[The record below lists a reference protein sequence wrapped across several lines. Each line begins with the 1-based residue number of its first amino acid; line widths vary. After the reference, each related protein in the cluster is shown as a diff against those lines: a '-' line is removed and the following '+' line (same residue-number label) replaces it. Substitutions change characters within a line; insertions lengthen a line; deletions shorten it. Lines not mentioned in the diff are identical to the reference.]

1 LVNDRLRHSFLLV
14 FWLKFRSMQIPLIGK
29 KLNPW
34 LLGFILVGIV
44 GTGSIAYQVTTRNSE
59 KPNIANLTVS
69 VKAETLK
76 VTIKASGS
84 AVPFQT
90 VNVSPKVSGR
100 LQELYVEQGDKVT
113 KGQILAR
120 MDDSNIRPQIMQAK
134 ASLASAQAN
143 LSRLRNGSR
152 REDIAAAIARVE
164 SAAAKAALANEKVS
178 RNKELEAQGAIT
190 RDRLDE
196 LISDR
201 TATAANLREQQRL
214 LEQLNNGSRPEDIA
228 QAEAQ
233 VQEAIAR
240 LKIVEVQQEDT
251 IVRAPFAGKITQ
263 KFTNVGSFVTPT
275 TSASAT
281 SSATSTSIVAVGNGL
296 EILAKVPEVD
306 IGQIRVGQAVEIV
319 ADAYSDKVFKGRV
332 RLIAPEAIVEQN
344 VTSFQVRVALETGK
358 NELQSGMNTD
368 LKLVG
373 QSINN
378 ALVVPTVAIVTENNQ
393 TGLLLPDENNKP
405 QFRPVTLGITVN
417 NRTQILKGVN
427 SGDRV
432 FLNLPASKQPGNNQ

>member
-1 LVNDRLRHSFLLV
+1 
-14 FWLKFRSMQIPLIGK
+14 MQIPLIGK
-29 KLNPW
+29 QVSPW
-34 LLGFILVGIV
+34 LLGLFLFGTV
-44 GTGSIAYQVTTRNSE
+44 GTVAIAYQMTVRQNE

-84 AVPFQT
+84 VVPFQT
-90 VNVSPKVSGR
+90 VNVSPKLSGR
-100 LQELYVEQGDKVT
+100 LQELYVEQGDRVT
-113 KGQILAR
+113 KGQVLAR
-120 MDDSNIRPQIMQAK
+120 MDDSNIQPQILQAK
-134 ASLASAQAN
+134 AGLSIAQAN
-143 LSRLRNGSR
+143 LARQRNGSR
-152 REDIAAAIARVE
+152 SEDIAAATARVE
-164 SAAAKAALANEKVS
+164 SAASKAALAKEKVS
-178 RNKELEAQGAIT
+178 RNKDLESQGAIT

-196 LISDR
+196 LMADQ
-201 TATAANLREQQRL
+201 TATAANLREQQRQL
-214 LEQLNNGSRPEDIA
+214 DLLNNGTRPEEIA

-233 VQEAIAR
+233 VQEAIAKI
-240 LKIVEVQQEDT
+240 KIVEVQLEDT
-251 IVRAPFAGKITQ
+251 IIRAPFAGKITQ

-275 TSASAT
+275 TSASTT

-319 ADAYSDKVFKGRV
+319 ADAYPDKVFKGRV

-344 VTSFQVRVALETGK
+344 VTSFQVRIILETGK

-393 TGLLLPDENNKP
+393 TGLLLPDGNNKP

-417 NRTQILKGVN
+417 NRTQILKGVS
-427 SGDRV
+427 SGESV
-432 FLNLPASKQPGNNQ
+432 FLNLPESKQPQNN

>member
-1 LVNDRLRHSFLLV
+1 
-14 FWLKFRSMQIPLIGK
+14 MQIPLIGK
-29 KLNPW
+29 KANPW
-34 LLGFILVGIV
+34 LLGLLLVGIV
-44 GTGSIAYQVTTRNSE
+44 GTGAIAYQVTTRTRE
-59 KPNIANLTVS
+59 KPDIANLTVS
-69 VKAETLK
+69 VTAETLK
-76 VTIKASGS
+76 VTIKVSGS
-84 AVPFQT
+84 VVPFHT
-90 VNVSPKVSGR
+90 VNVSPKLSGR
-100 LQELYVEQGDKVT
+100 LQELYVEQGDRVT

-120 MDDSNIRPQIMQAK
+120 MDDSNIQPQIMQAQ

-143 LSRLRNGSR
+143 LARLRNGSR
-152 REDIAAAIARVE
+152 SEDIAAAAARVE
-164 SAAAKAALANEKVS
+164 SAASKAALAREKVS
-178 RNKELEAQGAIT
+178 RYKDLESQGAIT

-196 LISDR
+196 LMSDE
-201 TATAANLREQQRL
+201 TATAANLREQQR
-214 LEQLNNGSRPEDIA
+214 QLDQLKNGSRPEEIA

-240 LKIVEVQQEDT
+240 LKVVEVQQEDT
-251 IVRAPFAGKITQ
+251 IIRAPFDGKITQ

-275 TSASAT
+275 TSASNT

-319 ADAYSDKVFKGRV
+319 ADAYPDKVFKGRV

-344 VTSFQVRVALETGK
+344 VTSFQVRIALETGK

-373 QSINN
+373 QSVNN

-393 TGLLLPDENNKP
+393 TGLLLPDRDNKP

-417 NRTQILKGVN
+417 NRTQILKGVG
-427 SGDRV
+427 SGERV
-432 FLNLPASKQPGNNQ
+432 FLNLPASKQPGNNE

>member
-1 LVNDRLRHSFLLV
+1 
-14 FWLKFRSMQIPLIGK
+14 MEIPLIGN

-34 LLGFILVGIV
+34 LLGLMLAGTVGV
-44 GTGSIAYQVTTRNSE
+44 GAIAYQAITRNSE
-59 KPNIANLTVS
+59 KPDVTNLTVS
-69 VKAETLK
+69 VTAETLN

-84 AVPFQT
+84 VVPFQT

-100 LQELYVEQGDKVT
+100 LQELYVEQGDRVT

-120 MDDSNIRPQIMQAK
+120 MDDSNIQPQIMQAK

-143 LSRLRNGSR
+143 LMRLRNGSR
-152 REDIAAAIARVE
+152 TEDIAAAAARVD
-164 SAAAKAALANEKVS
+164 SAKSRAKLAQEKVS
-178 RNKELEAQGAIT
+178 RYRDLADQGAIT

-196 LISDR
+196 LMTDAN
-201 TATAANLREQQRL
+201 ATAANLREQQRQL
-214 LEQLNNGSRPEDIA
+214 DQLNNGSRPEEIA

-233 VQEAIAR
+233 VQEALAR
-240 LKIVEVQQEDT
+240 LRIAEVQQEDT
-251 IVRAPFAGKITQ
+251 VIRAPFDGKITQ

-275 TSASAT
+275 TSASTT
-281 SSATSTSIVAVGNGL
+281 SSATSTSIVAVANGL

-306 IGQIRVGQAVEIV
+306 IGQIRIGQTVEIV
-319 ADAYSDKVFKGRV
+319 ADAYPDKIFKGRV

-344 VTSFQVRVALETGK
+344 VTSFQVRVELETGK

-368 LKLVG
+368 LKFMG
-373 QSINN
+373 QAVKN

-393 TGLLLPDENNKP
+393 AGLLLPDGNNKP
-405 QFRPVTLGITVN
+405 QFRPVTLGITVD

-427 SGDRV
+427 SGERV
-432 FLNLPASKQPGNNQ
+432 FLNLPESPKPGNNQ

>member
-1 LVNDRLRHSFLLV
+1 
-14 FWLKFRSMQIPLIGK
+14 MQIPLIGK
-29 KLNPW
+29 QVSPW
-34 LLGFILVGIV
+34 LLGLFLFGTV
-44 GTGSIAYQVTTRNSE
+44 GTVAITYQMTVRQSE

-84 AVPFQT
+84 VVPFQT
-90 VNVSPKVSGR
+90 VNVSPKLSGR
-100 LQELYVEQGDKVT
+100 LQELYVEQGDRVT
-113 KGQILAR
+113 KGQVLAR
-120 MDDSNIRPQIMQAK
+120 MDDSNIQPQILQAK
-134 ASLASAQAN
+134 ASLAIAQAN
-143 LSRLRNGSR
+143 LARQRNGSR
-152 REDIAAAIARVE
+152 SEDIAAATARVE
-164 SAAAKAALANEKVS
+164 SAASKAALAKEKVS
-178 RNKELEAQGAIT
+178 RNKDLESQGAIT

-196 LISDR
+196 LMADQ
-201 TATAANLREQQRL
+201 TATAANLREQQRQL
-214 LEQLNNGSRPEDIA
+214 DLLNNGTRPEEIA

-233 VQEAIAR
+233 VQEAIAKI
-240 LKIVEVQQEDT
+240 KIVEVQLEDT
-251 IVRAPFAGKITQ
+251 IIRAPFAGKITQ

-275 TSASAT
+275 TSASTT

-319 ADAYSDKVFKGRV
+319 ADAYPDKVFKGRV

-344 VTSFQVRVALETGK
+344 VTSFQVRIILETGK

-393 TGLLLPDENNKP
+393 TGLLLPDGNNKP

-417 NRTQILKGVN
+417 NRTQILKGVS
-427 SGDRV
+427 SGESV
-432 FLNLPASKQPGNNQ
+432 FLNLPESKQPQNN

>member
-1 LVNDRLRHSFLLV
+1 
-14 FWLKFRSMQIPLIGK
+14 MQIPFFGK
-29 KLNPW
+29 KVSPW
-34 LLGFILVGIV
+34 LLGLLLVGTA
-44 GTGSIAYQVTTRNSE
+44 GTGAIAYQMAIRGSE

-69 VKAETLK
+69 VTAETLK

-84 AVPFQT
+84 VVPFQT

-100 LQELYVEQGDKVT
+100 LQELYVEQGDRVT
-113 KGQILAR
+113 RGQILAR
-120 MDDSNIRPQIMQAK
+120 MDDSNIVPQIMQAK
-134 ASLASAQAN
+134 ASIASAQAN
-143 LSRLRNGSR
+143 LIRLRNGSR
-152 REDIAAAIARVE
+152 SEDIAAAAARVE
-164 SAAAKAALANEKVS
+164 SAASKAALAREKVS
-178 RNKELEAQGAIT
+178 RNKELESQGAIT

-196 LISDR
+196 LMADQ
-201 TATAANLREQQRL
+201 TATAASLREQQRL
-214 LEQLNNGSRPEDIA
+214 LDQLKNGSRPEEIA

-251 IVRAPFAGKITQ
+251 VIRAPFDGKITQ

-275 TSASAT
+275 TSASTT

-306 IGQIRVGQAVEIV
+306 IGQIRIGQAVEIV
-319 ADAYSDKVFKGRV
+319 ADAYPDKVFKGRV

-344 VTSFQVRVALETGK
+344 VTSFQVRIALDTGK

-368 LKLVG
+368 LKFVG

-393 TGLLLPDENNKP
+393 TGLLLPDGDNKP

-427 SGDRV
+427 SGERV
-432 FLNLPASKQPGNNQ
+432 FLNLPEPKQPQNN

>member
-1 LVNDRLRHSFLLV
+1 
-14 FWLKFRSMQIPLIGK
+14 MQIPLIGLIGK
-29 KLNPW
+29 KVNAW
-34 LLGFILVGIV
+34 LLGVILVGIA
-44 GTGSIAYQVTTRNSE
+44 GSGAIAYQATMRNNE
-59 KPNIANLTVS
+59 KPNITNLTVS
-69 VKAETLK
+69 VTAETLK

-84 AVPFQT
+84 VVPFQT

-100 LQELYVEQGDKVT
+100 LQELYVEQGDKVA

-120 MDDSNIRPQIMQAK
+120 MDDSNIVPQIMQAK

-143 LSRLRNGSR
+143 LIKLRNGSR
-152 REDIAAAIARVE
+152 SEDIAAATARVE
-164 SAAAKAALANEKVS
+164 SARSKAELAREKVS
-178 RNKELEAQGAIT
+178 RNKGLEIQGAIT

-196 LISDR
+196 LMADE
-201 TATAANLREQQRL
+201 TATAANLSEQQRL
-214 LEQLNNGSRPEDIA
+214 LEQLKNGSRPEEIA

-251 IVRAPFAGKITQ
+251 IIRAPFDGKITQ

-275 TSASAT
+275 TSASST

-319 ADAYSDKVFKGRV
+319 ADAYPDKLFKGRV

-344 VTSFQVRVALETGK
+344 VTSFQVRIALETGK

-393 TGLLLPDENNKP
+393 TGLLLPDQNNKP
-405 QFRPVTLGITVN
+405 QFQPVKLGITVN

-432 FLNLPASKQPGNNQ
+432 FLNLPTSKQPGNN

>member
-1 LVNDRLRHSFLLV
+1 
-14 FWLKFRSMQIPLIGK
+14 MQIPLIVK
-29 KLNPW
+29 KVNPW
-34 LLGFILVGIV
+34 LLGLFVVGIA
-44 GTGSIAYQVTTRNSE
+44 GTGAIAYQMTMRNSE
-59 KPNIANLTVS
+59 KPNIANLTIS
-69 VKAETLK
+69 VTAETLK

-84 AVPFQT
+84 VVPFQT

-120 MDDSNIRPQIMQAK
+120 MDDSNIQPQIMQAK

-143 LSRLRNGSR
+143 LMRLRNGSR
-152 REDIAAAIARVE
+152 SEDIAAAVARVE
-164 SAAAKAALANEKVS
+164 STASRAALAREKVA
-178 RNKELEAQGAIT
+178 RYKDLESQGAIT

-196 LISDR
+196 LMADE
-201 TATAANLREQQRL
+201 TATAANLREQQRQ
-214 LEQLNNGSRPEDIA
+214 LEQLRNGSRPEEIA

-240 LKIVEVQQEDT
+240 VKIVEVQQEDT
-251 IVRAPFAGKITQ
+251 LIRAPFDGKITQ

-275 TSASAT
+275 TSASTT

-306 IGQIRVGQAVEIV
+306 IGQIRIGQAVEIV
-319 ADAYSDKVFKGRV
+319 ADAYPDKIFTGRV
-332 RLIAPEAIVEQN
+332 RLIAPEAVVEQN
-344 VTSFQVRVALETGK
+344 VTSFQVRIALETGK
-358 NELQSGMNTD
+358 NELQSGMNAD
-368 LKLVG
+368 LKFVG

-393 TGLLLPDENNKP
+393 TGLLLPDGDNKP

-427 SGDRV
+427 PGDRV
-432 FLNLPASKQPGNNQ
+432 FLNLPESKQPGNNQ

>member
-1 LVNDRLRHSFLLV
+1 
-14 FWLKFRSMQIPLIGK
+14 MQIPLIGK
-29 KLNPW
+29 KANPW
-34 LLGFILVGIV
+34 LLGLLLVGIA
-44 GTGSIAYQVTTRNSE
+44 GTGAIAYQVTMHNSE

-69 VKAETLK
+69 VTAETLK

-84 AVPFQT
+84 VVPFQT
-90 VNVSPKVSGR
+90 VNVSPKLSGR
-100 LQELYVEQGDKVT
+100 LQELYVEQGDRVT

-120 MDDSNIRPQIMQAK
+120 MDDSNIQPQIMQAK

-143 LSRLRNGSR
+143 LARLRNGSR
-152 REDIAAAIARVE
+152 NEDIAAAFARVE
-164 SAAAKAALANEKVS
+164 SAASKAALAREKVS
-178 RNKELEAQGAIT
+178 RYKDLERQGAIT

-196 LISDR
+196 LMADE
-201 TATAANLREQQRL
+201 TATAANLREQQR
-214 LEQLNNGSRPEDIA
+214 QLDQLKNGSRPEDIA

-233 VQEAIAR
+233 VQEAIAK

-251 IVRAPFAGKITQ
+251 IIRAPFDGKITQ

-275 TSASAT
+275 TSASTT
-281 SSATSTSIVAVGNGL
+281 SSATSTSIVAIGNGL

-319 ADAYSDKVFKGRV
+319 ADAYPDKVFKGRV

-344 VTSFQVRVALETGK
+344 VTSFQVRIALETGK

-373 QSINN
+373 QSVNN

-393 TGLLLPDENNKP
+393 TGLLLPDRDNKP

-427 SGDRV
+427 SGERV

>member
-1 LVNDRLRHSFLLV
+1 
-14 FWLKFRSMQIPLIGK
+14 MQIPLIGK
-29 KLNPW
+29 QVSPW
-34 LLGFILVGIV
+34 LLGLFLFGTV
-44 GTGSIAYQVTTRNSE
+44 GTVAIAYQMTVRQSE

-84 AVPFQT
+84 VVPFQT
-90 VNVSPKVSGR
+90 VNVSPKLSGR
-100 LQELYVEQGDKVT
+100 LQELYVEQGDRVA

-120 MDDSNIRPQIMQAK
+120 MDDSNIQPQILQAK
-134 ASLASAQAN
+134 ASLAIAQAN
-143 LSRLRNGSR
+143 LALQRNGSR
-152 REDIAAAIARVE
+152 SEDIAAATARVE
-164 SAAAKAALANEKVS
+164 SAASKAALAKEKVS
-178 RNKELEAQGAIT
+178 RNKDLESQGAIT

-196 LISDR
+196 LMADQ
-201 TATAANLREQQRL
+201 TATAANLREQQRQL
-214 LEQLNNGSRPEDIA
+214 DLLNNGTRPEEIA

-233 VQEAIAR
+233 VQEAIAKI
-240 LKIVEVQQEDT
+240 KIVEVQLEDT
-251 IVRAPFAGKITQ
+251 IIRAPFAGKITQ

-275 TSASAT
+275 TSASTT

-319 ADAYSDKVFKGRV
+319 ADAYPDKVFKGRV

-344 VTSFQVRVALETGK
+344 VTSFQVRIILETGK

-393 TGLLLPDENNKP
+393 TGLLLPDGNNKP

-417 NRTQILKGVN
+417 NRTQILKGVS
-427 SGDRV
+427 SGESV
-432 FLNLPASKQPGNNQ
+432 FLNLPESKQPQNN

>member
-1 LVNDRLRHSFLLV
+1 
-14 FWLKFRSMQIPLIGK
+14 MQIPLIGK
-29 KLNPW
+29 KANPW
-34 LLGFILVGIV
+34 LLGLLLVSIV
-44 GTGSIAYQVTTRNSE
+44 GTGAIAYQVTTRTRE
-59 KPNIANLTVS
+59 KPDIANLTVS
-69 VKAETLK
+69 VTAETLK

-84 AVPFQT
+84 VVPFQT
-90 VNVSPKVSGR
+90 VNVSPKLSGR
-100 LQELYVEQGDKVT
+100 LQELYVEQGDRVT

-120 MDDSNIRPQIMQAK
+120 MDDSNIQPQIMQAK

-143 LSRLRNGSR
+143 LARLRNGSR
-152 REDIAAAIARVE
+152 SEDIAAAAARVE
-164 SAAAKAALANEKVS
+164 SAASKAALAREKVS
-178 RNKELEAQGAIT
+178 RYKDLESQGAIT

-196 LISDR
+196 LMADE
-201 TATAANLREQQRL
+201 TATAANLREQQR
-214 LEQLNNGSRPEDIA
+214 QLDQLKNGSRPEEIA

-251 IVRAPFAGKITQ
+251 IIRAPFDGKITQ

-275 TSASAT
+275 TSASNT

-319 ADAYSDKVFKGRV
+319 ADAYPDKVFKGRV

-344 VTSFQVRVALETGK
+344 VTSFQVRIALETGK

-373 QSINN
+373 QSVNN

-393 TGLLLPDENNKP
+393 TGLLLPDRDNKP

-417 NRTQILKGVN
+417 NRTQVLKGVS
-427 SGDRV
+427 SGERV
-432 FLNLPASKQPGNNQ
+432 FLNLPASKQPGNN

>member
-1 LVNDRLRHSFLLV
+1 
-14 FWLKFRSMQIPLIGK
+14 MQIPLIGK
-29 KLNPW
+29 KANPW
-34 LLGFILVGIV
+34 LLGLLLVGIV
-44 GTGSIAYQVTTRNSE
+44 GTGAIAYQVTTRTRE
-59 KPNIANLTVS
+59 KPDIANLTVS
-69 VKAETLK
+69 VTAETLK

-84 AVPFQT
+84 VVPFQT
-90 VNVSPKVSGR
+90 VNVSPKLSGR
-100 LQELYVEQGDKVT
+100 LQELYVEQGDRVT

-120 MDDSNIRPQIMQAK
+120 MDDSNIQPQIMQAK

-143 LSRLRNGSR
+143 LARLRNGSR
-152 REDIAAAIARVE
+152 SEDIAAAAARVE
-164 SAAAKAALANEKVS
+164 SAASKAALAREKVS
-178 RNKELEAQGAIT
+178 RYKDLESQGAIT

-196 LISDR
+196 LMADE
-201 TATAANLREQQRL
+201 TATAANLREQQR
-214 LEQLNNGSRPEDIA
+214 QLDQLKNGSRPEEIA

-251 IVRAPFAGKITQ
+251 IIRAPFDGKITQ

-275 TSASAT
+275 TSASNT

-319 ADAYSDKVFKGRV
+319 ADAYPDKVFQGRV

-344 VTSFQVRVALETGK
+344 VTSFQVRIALETGK

-373 QSINN
+373 QSVNN

-393 TGLLLPDENNKP
+393 TGLLLPDRDNKP

-417 NRTQILKGVN
+417 NRTQVLKGVS
-427 SGDRV
+427 SGERV
-432 FLNLPASKQPGNNQ
+432 FLNLPASKQPGNN